1 MQHWSL
7 IFVLLI
13 LILLVTPFTFKFRIT
28 YDAIKNYGVF
38 TFKIFKFKVK
48 FATFKFTKLAIV
60 ITSGNKKPKVSEIKL
75 SVSKE
80 QIVYVKELTNQL
92 KDKVKVRN
100 LFFASRLGTNDAF
113 ETAMLS
119 ASLNELVCGAF
130 AFVKNFKQTCSIS
143 ISCAPVYDKK
153 SLFFVLNTAF
163 AISIFDLIYCF
174 IFAAIRKWR
183 FKKYEKRIRSHK
195 FD

>member
-1 MQHWSL
+1 MGFLLLRFLNLRSNFPLSSL
-7 IFVLLI
+7 LNL
-13 LILLVTPFTFKFRIT
+13 P
-28 YDAIKNYGVF
+28 
-38 TFKIFKFKVK
+38 
-48 FATFKFTKLAIV
+48 IV

-119 ASLNELVCGAF
+119 ASLR
-130 AFVKNFKQTCSIS
+130 TCLWSI
-143 ISCAPVYDKK
+143 C
-153 SLFFVLNTAF
+153 L
-163 AISIFDLIYCF
+163 C
-174 IFAAIRKWR
+174 
-183 FKKYEKRIRSHK
+183 
-195 FD
+195 

>member
-28 YDAIKNYGVF
+28 YDAIKNYGIF

-48 FATFKFTKLAIV
+48 FSTFKFTKLAIV

-195 FD
+195 FN